1 MPIDSLNDRV
11 EYITERIRTR
21 IMGVVRD
28 TLYEMDANDH
38 ETMAVQHRFHW
49 GDDIVTDKITE
60 GVEIH
65 QQFLFY
71 GGVPSTENQ

>member
-1 MPIDSLNDRV
+1 MPIDSVNDRV
-11 EYITERIRTR
+11 EYIIERIRTR

-28 TLYEMDANDH
+28 TLYEMDADEN
-38 ETMAVQHRFHW
+38 ETMNVQYRFHW
-49 GDDIVTDKITE
+49 GDDLVTDKITE

-71 GGVPSTENQ
+71 GGVPSMEND